1 MDYAFPKIT
10 HLNEVLEA
18 IEGREEFVVKR
29 DPDYVVINYLVNF
42 ENTFPPVTDRLT
54 ALLREC
60 RGVTFD
66 ATHGHVIAR
75 KYHKFFNLGEKLET
89 QSQAIDFTRKHWIL
103 QKLDG
108 SMITP
113 MNIKGQVR
121 FATKMGLT
129 EVAKPVDVFASKNP
143 QYIQFCQFMIAA
155 GLTPIFEWCSRTQ
168 RIVIDYP
175 VDRLVL
181 TAVRDNIT
189 GEYMTYEAMQDI
201 TVQYHIELV
210 KQLPGSVQNLEHF
223 MAQVADLKG
232 EEGYV
237 IRFEDGHMLKV
248 KGAEYIQLHRALD
261 NLRFEK
267 DVIAYIVL
275 NKLDDI
281 KALLPPDLVNR
292 ADTFGQQLFKNL
304 HDTADRLWWQAI
316 ESYDNFNAGKKRF
329 ATEVIP
335 NQPKALQ
342 TLLFTAWDMIDAERP
357 ASDFYEFLLDLVL
370 KHTNTGNNVDR
381 VRHLFGGIRWDD
393 AVVAVDAE

>member
-1 MDYAFPKIT
+1 MKYQFPKIT

-29 DPDYVVINYLVNF
+29 ENGYVVVNYLVNF
-42 ENTFPPVTDRLT
+42 EDTFPPVTDRRT

-60 RGVTFD
+60 RGITFD
-66 ATHGHVIAR
+66 AEYGHVIAR
-75 KYHKFFNLGEKLET
+75 KFHKFFNLGEKLET
-89 QSQAIDFTRKHWIL
+89 QSQEIDFTKRHWIL

-113 MNIKGQVR
+113 MNVKGQIR

-129 EVAKPVDVFASKNP
+129 GVAQPVDTWAAKNP
-143 QYIQFCQFMIAA
+143 QYIAFCQLMIAA
-155 GLTPIFEWCSRTQ
+155 GLTPMFEWCSRQQ

-181 TAVRDNIT
+181 TAVRDNVT

-201 TVQYHIELV
+201 TVQYNVELV
-210 KQLPGSVQNLEHF
+210 KQLPGSIENLEFF

-248 KGAEYIQLHRALD
+248 KGAEYLQLHRALD

-267 DVIAYIVL
+267 DVLAFLLL

-281 KALLPPDLVNR
+281 KSLLPPDLVDR
-292 ADTFGQQLFKNL
+292 ADRFGKNVFRAL
-304 HDTADRLWWQAI
+304 HETADKYWWVAQAA
-316 ESYDNFNAGKKRF
+316 YDNFNGGKKRF
-329 ATEVIP
+329 ATETVP
-335 NQPKALQ
+335 TYARKESQH
-342 TLLFTAWDMIDAERP
+342 LFQAWDMIDAERP
-357 ASDFYEFLLDLVL
+357 FSDYNEYMVQFVL
-370 KHTNTGNNVDR
+370 KHTNTGPNVDS
-381 VRHLFGGIRWDD
+381 VRFLFEDLRWED
-393 AVVAVDAE
+393 ARDAEDAE